1 MQGFFQAAVAQYTT
15 HENAVETF
23 KSGAGRPWSD
33 HHPCCFCGTGR
44 FFRPGYVM
52 NLVENWI
59 PALDGVEAKLKAG
72 AKVADIGCGLGSS
85 SILMAQSFPN
95 STVYGFDFHEPSIET
110 ARQNAREAGLTNVH
124 FEVVAAKE
132 FPGNDVALA

>member
-1 MQGFFQAAVAQYTT
+1 
-15 HENAVETF
+15 
-23 KSGAGRPWSD
+23 
-33 HHPCCFCGTGR
+33 
-44 FFRPGYVM
+44 M